1 MSSVIVDRNRA
12 NPGLAVKAPVRVATT
27 ENVDLYR
34 LDIIDDVQTVDGD
47 RVLVKDQT
55 NAIQNGI
62 FIARNGTW
70 ERAPDWDGQTDAVKG
85 TWIFVQEGAEN
96 AEKIYAVSSD
106 DPVNIGVSE
115 VTFEERTLSVTYPI
129 NVSQGG
135 TGATDA
141 ATARTNLGLGSIAT
155 QAASNIAITG
165 GSITG
170 ITDLAVADGGTGAS
184 TAADARTNLGLG
196 TVATENTVP
205 IAKGGTGATTASGAF
220 DALKQDATEGATGVA
235 EIATQTE
242 TNTGTDDARL
252 VTPLK
257 LQSKTW
263 TVTGGNT
270 ARSLPNKLKD
280 VISVKDFGAIG
291 DGSTDDAAAFQA
303 AIDAIATAG
312 GGILYAPAG
321 SYKIG
326 TRVTKSTSAQEVA
339 VVGDGPD
346 VTRFLVPSTNTSGFL
361 QITFSDKTSV
371 VSLRDF
377 TLLAQGKQLG
387 TGIEVTQ
394 PEGGNVHARNAY
406 LHRVELKGED
416 ISEDCFTVGIN
427 LTGCW
432 RPYLDSVLVGGP
444 FGPGVSGD
452 WSDTSPFFF
461 MTTGIDLDDCYHPDV
476 HNCYVWSAVTGISC
490 VTSGTSEEEAFRMSN
505 TNIVGVKNALV
516 WTRTD
521 PEPAVWIENCHADWR
536 DVGFDIN
543 GAKLISITGCILYN
557 EDDTPES
564 AVANPPDIHLRNT
577 ERAVINGNIF
587 HFPGNADRYNIN
599 IDGTTLGDCYIISN
613 NIFGATTA
621 EAIHINS
628 TVTGITIVDN
638 EFPGTNATDI
648 NDLSTQAVIIGRT
661 AANTRVFESKN
672 SGALGV
678 GLTDVLYRDSDSP
691 AVNDVLAQRVWRG
704 NDSGGNATDYIVERA
719 VIDDPTNGSEDAR
732 WELFNLVAGASTRQ
746 IQIGNGVTLGTPTG
760 GLPGTGNL
768 NIAGEHRVN
777 GTKVVG
783 ARQTGWTAA
792 TGTATR
798 TTFATST
805 VTTAQLAERVKALI
819 DDLITHGLIG
829 A

>member
-34 LDIIDDVQTVDGD
+34 LDIIDGVQTVDGD

-85 TWIFVQEGAEN
+85 TWIFVQEGTEN
-96 AEKIYAVSSD
+96 AEKIYAVASD

-129 NVSQGG
+129 NISQGG

-155 QAASNIAITG
+155 QAASNVAITG
-165 GSITG
+165 GSISG
-170 ITDLAVADGGTGAS
+170 ITDLAVSDGGTGAS

-291 DGSTDDAAAFQA
+291 DGSTDDASAFQA
-303 AIDAIATAG
+303 AIDAITAAG
-312 GGILYAPAG
+312 RGILYAPVG
-321 SYKIG
+321 DYKIG
-326 TRVTKSTSAQEVA
+326 SRITKSTSAQEISVI
-339 VVGDGPD
+339 GDGVE
-346 VTRFLVPSTNTSGFL
+346 VTRFLVPATNTSGFL
-361 QITFSDKTSV
+361 QLTFSDKTSQV
-371 VSLRDF
+371 TFRDF

-394 PEGGNVHARNAY
+394 PEGGNRHNIGVHMQ
-406 LHRVELKGED
+406 RVEVKGD
-416 ISEDCFTVGIN
+416 DVTEDCFTTGIN
-427 LTGCW
+427 LTGMW
-432 RPYLDSVLVGGP
+432 RPTLHNVVVGGP
-444 FGPGVSGD
+444 FGPGVSDD
-452 WSDTSPFFF
+452 WSDASGIFF
-461 MTTGIDLDDCYHPDV
+461 MSTGIDLDDCYHPDI
-476 HNCYVWSAVTGISC
+476 HNCYVWSAITGISC
-490 VTSGTSEEEAFRMSN
+490 VTSGSAEEEAFRMSN
-505 TNIVGVKNALV
+505 TNIVSVKQALV
-516 WTRTD
+516 WTRTA
-521 PEPAVWIENCHADWR
+521 PEPTVWIDNCHINWR
-536 DVGFDIN
+536 DVGFNIN
-543 GAKLISITGCILYN
+543 GAKLIRIAGCVPYN
-557 EDDTPES
+557 QDTTSETAS
-564 AVANPPDIHLRNT
+564 ANPPDIWLRNT
-577 ERAVINGNIF
+577 DRSIITGNIF
-587 HFPGNADRYNIN
+587 HYDGNPDRFNIHL
-599 IDGTTLGDCYIISN
+599 DSGTLATNCIIAH
-613 NIFGATTA
+613 NIFGSEAT
-621 EAIHINS
+621 EAIRIGS
-628 TVTGITIVDN
+628 AATDVLIADN
-638 EFPGTNATDI
+638 EFPGTITTEV
-648 NDLSTQAVIIGRT
+648 NDASGVAVIVGRT
-661 AANTRVFESKN
+661 AANTRVFESQDD
-672 SGALGV
+672 GALAA
-678 GLTDVLYRDSDSP
+678 GLTDILFRNSASG
-691 AVNDVLAQRVWRG
+691 ATSDVLAQRIWRG
-704 NDSGGNATDYIVERA
+704 RDASGNTCDYYIERVVVDDATNA
-719 VIDDPTNGSEDAR
+719 SEDAHYDS
-732 WELFNLVAGASTRQ
+732 FAQVAGTSTRQ
-746 IQIGNGVTLGTPTG
+746 IQVGNGVTLGAPTG